1 MNPFVEE
8 IVDSLAAATGLDR
21 QAVHGLVGV
30 PPREEMGD
38 YAFPCFVLAREQR
51 RNPAELAREVADRIG
66 TVPGVERVE
75 AAGAYVNFR
84 LDRPRFVQ
92 HVLTQ
97 VQEQGDAYGSRQPG
111 AGKTLVIDFS
121 SPNLAKPFSIAHLRS
136 TAIGHAVY
144 RIHRHLGWRCVGV
157 NHPGDWGTNFGQ
169 LLAAYRKW
177 ADPEKVRADPIPEL
191 VALYTR
197 FNQETETHPELQ
209 DEARH
214 YVQLLESGDPET
226 RALWSFFVEEGL
238 KEANRI
244 YDILGV
250 RFDLVMGESAFADAT
265 DRVVDLFRQ
274 AGLAVESEGATV
286 VMLDERD
293 IEAPCMLRTSRGT
306 STYHSRDIAALLYRH
321 EKFAFDKMVY
331 VTDVSQTLHFRQ
343 VFRALELAGQEW
355 VSRCE
360 HAPFGLMSFKGGKMS
375 TRRGNMVFLEDVLDQ
390 AVKLTGQIIVEKNPQ
405 LPGRDEVARQV
416 GISAVVFADLDTRRT
431 RNVVFDWQEVLNFDG
446 ETGPYLQYTHA
457 RFCSI
462 LRRYG
467 RPVDAAADLSGLAH
481 EAEMRVARQLA
492 AYPERLEQACAE
504 SEPSIVSTYLV
515 DLATVANKFY
525 NELPVLSAPD
535 PALVQS
541 RVVLVDCA
549 RRVLRSGLSLLGMQ
563 APEEM

>member
-1 MNPFVEE
+1 MNPFLDEV
-8 IVDSLAAATGLDR
+8 VSSVAAATGLDPQTVR
-21 QAVHGLVGV
+21 GLVGV

-38 YAFPCFVLAREQR
+38 YAFPCFALAKEQR
-51 RNPAELAREVADRIG
+51 RNPAEVAREVAGRVRTG
-66 TVPGVERVE
+66 PGIERVE
-75 AAGAYVNFR
+75 AAGPYVNFR
-84 LDRPRFVQ
+84 LDRRRFVQ
-92 HVLTQ
+92 HVLAE
-97 VQEQGDAYGSRQPG
+97 VQQQGEAYGSRQQG

-144 RIHRHLGWRCVGV
+144 RIHQFLGWSCVGV

-177 ADPEKVRADPIPEL
+177 GEPEKVKANPIPEL

-197 FNQETETHPELQ
+197 FNQETEAHPELQ

-214 YVQLLESGDPET
+214 YVQLLESGDTET
-226 RALWSFFVEEGL
+226 RALWSWFVEEGL
-238 KEANRI
+238 KEAERI
-244 YDILGV
+244 YAILGV

-265 DRVVDLFRQ
+265 QRVVDVFEQR
-274 AGLAVESEGATV
+274 GLAVESEGATV
-286 VMLDERD
+286 VMLDQWD
-293 IEAPCMLRTSRGT
+293 MPPCMLRTSRGT
-306 STYHSRDIAALLYRH
+306 STYHSRDLAALLYRH
-321 EKFAFDKMVY
+321 ERFAFDKMVY

-343 VFRALELAGQEW
+343 VFKALELAGKEW

-390 AVKLTGQIIVEKNPQ
+390 AVELTGQIITDKNPQ
-405 LPGRDEVARQV
+405 LACREEVSRQV
-416 GISAVVFADLDTRRT
+416 GISAVIFADLDTRRT
-431 RNVVFDWQEVLNFDG
+431 RNVVFDWQEALNFDG

-462 LRRYG
+462 MRRHG
-467 RPVDAAADLSGLAH
+467 RDASPDADLGGLTH
-481 EAEMRVARQLA
+481 EAEMRVARVLA
-492 AYPERLEQACAE
+492 AFPDRLEQACAE
-504 SEPSIVSTYLV
+504 SEPSIVSRYLIE
-515 DLATVANKFY
+515 LATVANKFY
-525 NELPVLSAPD
+525 NELPVLNAPD
-535 PALVQS
+535 PALVQA

-563 APEEM
+563 APEGM